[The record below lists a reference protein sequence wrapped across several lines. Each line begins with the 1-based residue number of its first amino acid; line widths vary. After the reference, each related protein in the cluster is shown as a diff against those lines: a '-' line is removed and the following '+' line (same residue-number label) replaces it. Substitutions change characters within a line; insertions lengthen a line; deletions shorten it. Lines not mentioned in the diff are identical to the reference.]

1 MAVRV
6 IFGIAISALAFFIG
20 AYVAQVTLEPRTV
33 TIYKTTT
40 KTKIEYQLIER
51 PVVTKEYIER
61 IVEKP
66 IERIVEKPIELRNFE
81 NPEELKQWL
90 KDSHVITVQARI
102 VDSKTGQLIKEPDC
116 DDYALKLQ
124 QKALADGYVMSFEII
139 QPSEYNTLFKG
150 KRLPSGSLHAINLV
164 VIGNNDVYYIEPQ
177 TYEVVL
183 AAHLD

>member
-1 MAVRV
+1 M
-6 IFGIAISALAFFIG
+6 
-20 AYVAQVTLEPRTV
+20 
-33 TIYKTTT
+33 
-40 KTKIEYQLIER
+40 
-51 PVVTKEYIER
+51 
-61 IVEKP
+61 
-66 IERIVEKPIELRNFE
+66 RNFE

-139 QPSEYNTLFKG
+139 QPSEYNTLFKD

-164 VIGNNDVYYIEPQ
+164 IIGNNDVYYIEPQ
-177 TYEVVL
+177 TDEVVL